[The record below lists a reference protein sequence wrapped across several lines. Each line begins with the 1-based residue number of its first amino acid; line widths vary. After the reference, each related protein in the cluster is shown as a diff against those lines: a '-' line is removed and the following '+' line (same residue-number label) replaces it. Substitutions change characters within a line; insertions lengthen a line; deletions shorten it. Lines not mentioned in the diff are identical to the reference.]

1 MLSLP
6 LIPPTFDSNPIL
18 PTAFRPRP
26 DSPPPPAATAS
37 ATHNPQHVR
46 QLQQRRGEDR
56 KLHNTRSPLAFLTAD
71 EAAIAARKAAIRNFG
86 AYWIRPHGVLK
97 TLQATHEEEAERLEA
112 EEQARQ
118 EAGLRDMQAR
128 QQAVEVQERAGQ
140 AAEEAAQEGEE
151 RNLDD
156 EIPDAPEQTAEMSF
170 NEESMLEGSSLLVDQ
185 EQSEL
190 LEEEAEVQQAVE
202 LEEAELIGAAQDQ
215 EELGI
220 ERDLDDSVPE
230 AGSYQHTDT
239 EVEDSD
245 LDSELQDS
253 FARQSV
259 RRSARVERSTQAAL
273 GVGGGRTFQA
283 QGQAIGGLQ
292 ERMRAQVG
300 ASDSLP
306 RSRGSLHLSSS
317 ILESSFVGSSPVM
330 QRGGQAGRGRG
341 RARGRQS

>member
-18 PTAFRPRP
+18 STAFRPRP

-46 QLQQRRGEDR
+46 QLQQRRDEDR
-56 KLHNTRSPLAFLTAD
+56 KFHNTRSPLAFLTAD

-128 QQAVEVQERAGQ
+128 QQALEVQERAGQ
-140 AAEEAAQEGEE
+140 AAEESAQEGEE

-170 NEESMLEGSSLLVDQ
+170 NEESMVEGSSLLVEQ

-245 LDSELQDS
+245 SDSELQDS

-300 ASDSLP
+300 ALDSLP

>member
-26 DSPPPPAATAS
+26 DSPPPPTATAS
-37 ATHNPQHVR
+37 ATHNPQH
-46 QLQQRRGEDR
+46 
-56 KLHNTRSPLAFLTAD
+56 TAD

-128 QQAVEVQERAGQ
+128 QQALEVQERAGQ
-140 AAEEAAQEGEE
+140 AAEETAQGGEE
-151 RNLDD
+151 RDLDD

-170 NEESMLEGSSLLVDQ
+170 NEESMVEGSSLLVDQ
-185 EQSEL
+185 EQSDL
-190 LEEEAEVQQAVE
+190 QEEEAEVQQAVD

-245 LDSELQDS
+245 SDSELQDS
-253 FARQSV
+253 FARQDV
-259 RRSARVERSTQAAL
+259 RRSARVGRSTQAAH
-273 GVGGGRTFQA
+273 GIGASRAFQA
-283 QGQAIGGLQ
+283 QGQVVGGLQ

-300 ASDSLP
+300 AADALP